1 MGSSVEDTF
10 LMGLQLMYAVTHVSN
25 QNVQFAYC
33 NVKKKKREYYAH
45 GSHEDTLPSI
55 CIGLIASIH

>member
-33 NVKKKKREYYAH
+33 NVEKKRAYYAH

-55 CIGLIASIH
+55 CIGLNASIH